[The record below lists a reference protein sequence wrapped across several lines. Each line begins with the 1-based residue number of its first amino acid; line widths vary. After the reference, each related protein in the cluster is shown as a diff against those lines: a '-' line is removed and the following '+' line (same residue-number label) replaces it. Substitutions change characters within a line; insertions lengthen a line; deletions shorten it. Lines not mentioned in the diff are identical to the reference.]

1 MRPCDFARMHGVDKG
16 LVGVVLVEVG
26 AQTVGDDGPRNI
38 GAPTGEGHDVATLGV
53 AEEAWNNEDA
63 SPVAEFG
70 DLGVGLVKKAGIR
83 GFVGH

>member
-26 AQTVGDDGPRNI
+26 AQAVGDDSPGNI

-53 AEEAWNNEDA
+53 AEEAGNNEDA
-63 SPVAEFG
+63 SPVTQFG
-70 DLGVGLVKKAGIR
+70 DLGVGLVKEAGIR
-83 GFVGH
+83 RFVRH